1 MGPQWHQVIAASRRS
16 HWVSLANSSDPNHT
30 WWDTSGLLVKG
41 FPGKV
46 DGWRMIG
53 DDSQSKQNILE
64 SLNMFSIVQHIC
76 RLRWM
81 PRIQHLKHNWR
92 VAMYALMQQQDYQNE
107 PWLWSQ
113 DPNYWASDSST
124 RAKFSVFPYKLIS
137 QNPIS
142 TCHSE
147 ESLKTQ
153 WNHIP
158 AGQKHSS
165 IVLCPMKW
173 LVWSPA
179 RER

>member
-30 WWDTSGLLVKG
+30 WWDTSGLLVEG

-92 VAMYALMQQQDYQNE
+92 VAMFHRKHQCKVRDMVKSAAARQWFMHWCNNRTIKMNPDFDHRTRTIELQIQVPEQSLVFFPTN
-107 PWLWSQ
+107 WSHRIQ
-113 DPNYWASDSST
+113 
-124 RAKFSVFPYKLIS
+124 FP
-137 QNPIS
+137 
-142 TCHSE
+142 
-147 ESLKTQ
+147 
-153 WNHIP
+153 P
-158 AGQKHSS
+158 AIQKSH
-165 IVLCPMKW
+165 
-173 LVWSPA
+173 
-179 RER
+179 

>member
-30 WWDTSGLLVKG
+30 WWDTSGLLVEG

-81 PRIQHLKHNWR
+81 PRIEHLKHNWR
-92 VAMYALMQQQDYQNE
+92 VARSGIWSSQQLDNGLCIDATTGLSKWTLTLITGPELLSFRFKYQSKEVFFPTN
-107 PWLWSQ
+107 WSHRRTQ
-113 DPNYWASDSST
+113 
-124 RAKFSVFPYKLIS
+124 
-137 QNPIS
+137 
-142 TCHSE
+142 
-147 ESLKTQ
+147 SLVET
-153 WNHIP
+153 H
-158 AGQKHSS
+158 
-165 IVLCPMKW
+165 
-173 LVWSPA
+173 
-179 RER
+179 